1 MEEREVG
8 AVVGVDDA
16 WRLNA
21 CADDIA
27 TTSRTAARRDG
38 EEDRCRPEQN
48 GEVMILFRSEEL
60 CVQLVPTFGKFRAV
74 LVPV

>member
-8 AVVGVDDA
+8 AVIGDA

-38 EEDRCRPEQN
+38 EEDRCRSEQN
-48 GEVMILFRSEEL
+48 GVEGMISAGPSKTE
-60 CVQLVPTFGKFRAV
+60 
-74 LVPV
+74 